1 MGLTVRGTQ
10 SPWMATLGD
19 MTRERAHCFK
29 LNQRVESIGVSVYCE
44 SEEHKSVDCDKIK
57 GVADRR
63 R

>member
-1 MGLTVRGTQ
+1 
-10 SPWMATLGD
+10 MATLGD
-19 MTRERAHCFK
+19 VTRERTHCFK
-29 LNQRVESIGVSVYCE
+29 LNQRVESIGVCVYCK